1 MSDVDRLFEVSM
13 NKVYCWYPKLPNVG
27 HASLDIS
34 FGAGGGKAEYVSW
47 WPRGT
52 GDKGTP
58 GAKPLKPAE
67 QFGAGTPNY
76 AHDVAA
82 EGRQPDKA
90 VTIDCLDEDLMRAK
104 YKEMKKDLT
113 YNMTVKNC
121 ASAVAN
127 VLLAGGACLSID
139 CMTYAKRA
147 VWTPAE
153 TLDFALLINSEAR
166 VIKAGIANGFKPA
179 LQWPTLQLQRRGW

>member
-1 MSDVDRLFEVSM
+1 M

-47 WPRGT
+47 WPRGQ
-52 GDKGTP
+52 GDKGSP

-67 QFGAGTPNY
+67 WFGAATPSF
-76 AHDVAA
+76 AHDVHA

-90 VTIDCLDEDLMRAK
+90 VVIDCLDEDRMRAQ
-104 YKEMKKDLT
+104 YREMKKDLT
-113 YNMTVKNC
+113 YNMTIQNC
-121 ASAVAN
+121 AAAVAN
-127 VLLAGGACLSID
+127 VLLAGGACLSFD
-139 CMTYAKRA
+139 CLNYAKKA

-153 TLDFALLINSEAR
+153 TLTFALLINSEAR
-166 VIKAGIANGFKPA
+166 VIKAGIAKGFKPA
-179 LQWPTLQLQRRGW
+179 MQWTMPSFGSRGW